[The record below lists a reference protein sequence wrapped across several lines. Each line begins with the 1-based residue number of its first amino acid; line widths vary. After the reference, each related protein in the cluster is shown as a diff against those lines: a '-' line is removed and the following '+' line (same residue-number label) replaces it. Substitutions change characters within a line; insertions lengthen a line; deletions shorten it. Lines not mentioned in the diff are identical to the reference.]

1 MKLNLQLHSSP
12 RGPVRAAFLRG
23 NDPQQWLSTIQ
34 SWGIPPN
41 DLEAYA
47 VPQSKS
53 DLQVAGLLLI
63 HRNGHF
69 PAQLD
74 LQEAYRCIAQA
85 LLIPQYAS
93 IQPQVAEEEWKN
105 LLFYDWHF
113 FHPGLGMV
121 GFQHCDRV
129 NLADLLTYP
138 AALEQDWTLAKAG
151 PPSAPLL
158 RQISVLQPKVE
169 DIFAQVQGVGDKDL
183 KDLSK
188 NKPSAEDGKDI
199 RSTLL
204 SSLEKLLS
212 QRPNLREGESQGWL
226 GKMLDRLEMRISKIL
241 ADLQK
246 QRESEIDRLLKLY
259 QDDPEEA
266 LRYSIPLDNPYEG
279 RGIAPPSGLLGRN
292 NAPDFNLGGLNTGG
306 PRDNWELDAQRQIA
320 LRQHYL
326 HLANQK
332 IADGDYRKAAYIH
345 AHLLGDFHT
354 AANVLEQG
362 KHFYEAAILYRD
374 HLKDKQRAAQ
384 CFEKGGLYTEAIDL
398 YLELGQKEKAGD
410 LYTQIDQWTEAEKL
424 YQNCAEEAL
433 KTSNHLEA
441 ARIYDHKLK
450 DQNEAKVSLLKGW
463 HDKLNPTA
471 CLNRYFEFFQQANN
485 AEFDAEVQRIYQTE
499 YKPVQRNAFME
510 VLKEIGKNK
519 QRKADLPNTRE
530 IVYHVV
536 SNELQSDILDHVG
549 MLETFVPKDRL
560 LGGDVSRYEVS
571 LKERQK
577 KAQIRLNNDKWILV
591 KTIDLSPEVET
602 WLEAR
607 MLNQKLVAL
616 GQTGEDVYLQCAD
629 LELFNECVKIKEGR
643 AIDYPHK
650 PQLVALPY
658 NSPYLSIIHIQYLS
672 GAAVQFIEERFGKDM
687 QSSNL
692 HRLKGQTIGLG
703 VIDGKTIAQLV
714 LLPDGALNL
723 NICTEKGAVKKT
735 FLCVDAKDH
744 SNKVR
749 IRPPSG
755 RRYFELMPFMKGYFY
770 FITPDRST
778 VLRIDELGN
787 TIGYQPD
794 TPLPILKMALSDGYS
809 AERMVIHSGDETY
822 NVRLQFCCQYFRPDA
837 DGFNPCG
844 ESFENQSLECLL
856 FTHNGLIVTDEKY
869 IRLYNTRGVSTP
881 RLVDEFELEEEIV
894 DVFKGPS
901 VHQVGFLT
909 KKGKVLFYEI
919 GNLNA

>member
-23 NDPQQWLSTIQ
+23 GDPLHWLSTLQ
-34 SWGIPPN
+34 SWGIPLSE
-41 DLEAYA
+41 LEAYA

-53 DLQVAGLLLI
+53 DLRIAGLLLI
-63 HRNGHF
+63 TRQGHF

-74 LQEAYRCIAQA
+74 LQEPYRCIGQA

-113 FHPGLGMV
+113 FHPGIGMV
-121 GFQHCDRV
+121 GFNHSDRV

-138 AALEQDWTLAKAG
+138 APLEQDWSLAKPG
-151 PPSAPLL
+151 PPSAPTL
-158 RQISVLQPKVE
+158 RQISVLQPKVG
-169 DIFAQVQGVGDKDL
+169 DIFSQVQGVGDKDL

-188 NKPSAEDGKDI
+188 NKPSAEDDKAPRI
-199 RSTLL
+199 TLL
-204 SSLEKLLS
+204 NNLEKLLS

-226 GKMLDRLEMRISKIL
+226 GKMLDHLEMRISKIL

-266 LRYSIPLDNPYEG
+266 LRYSIPLDSPYEG

-306 PRDNWELDAQRQIA
+306 PRDNWELDAQRQVA

-326 HLANQK
+326 RLVNQK
-332 IADGDYRKAAYIH
+332 IAEGDYRKAAYIH

-354 AANVLEQG
+354 AADVLEQG

-374 HLKDKQRAAQ
+374 HLKDKQQAAR
-384 CFEKGGLYTEAIDL
+384 CFEKGGLYTEAIGL
-398 YLELGQKEKAGD
+398 YLELDEKEKAGD
-410 LYTQIDQWTEAEKL
+410 LYTQIDQWAEAEKL
-424 YQNCAEEAL
+424 YQNCAEGAL
-433 KTSNHLEA
+433 KTSNYLEA
-441 ARIYDHKLK
+441 ARIYDQKLK

-499 YKPVQRNAFME
+499 YKPMQRNAFME

-519 QRKADLPNTRE
+519 QRRAELPHTRE

-549 MLETFVPKDRL
+549 MLETFVTKDRL
-560 LGGDVSRYEVS
+560 LGGDVSRYKVG

-577 KAQIRLNNDKWILV
+577 KTQIRLSTDKWVLV

-629 LELFNECVKIKEGR
+629 LEFFNECVKTGV
-643 AIDYPHK
+643 AIN
-650 PQLVALPY
+650 PQIRPRLVALPY
-658 NSPYLSIIHIQYLS
+658 NSPYLSITHT
-672 GAAVQFIEERFGKDM
+672 QFISFSAIRFIEDCFGKDI
-687 QSSNL
+687 QKFNL
-692 HRLKGQTIGLG
+692 HLGENVIGLG
-703 VIDGKTIAQLV
+703 VIDGKTIAKLA
-714 LLPDGALNL
+714 LFPDGTLNL
-723 NICTEKGAVKKT
+723 NICTLKGAVKKT
-735 FLCVDAKDH
+735 FLCIDAKDQID
-744 SNKVR
+744 KVR
-749 IRPPSG
+749 IRPPLDGS
-755 RRYFELMPFMKGYFY
+755 YFEPMPFLEGYFY
-770 FITPDRST
+770 FITPDCST
-778 VLRIDELGN
+778 VLRIDQFGY
-787 TIGYQPD
+787 TIAYQSEIIA
-794 TPLPILKMALSDGYS
+794 PIFKIALSDGYS
-809 AERMVIHSGDETY
+809 EARMVIHGGDNNSSISETY
-822 NVRLQFCCQYFRPDA
+822 GCQYFGPNA
-837 DGFNPCG
+837 DGFNPHSEIS
-844 ESFENQSLECLL
+844 ESSPLQCILL
-856 FTHNGLIVTDEKY
+856 THNGLIVTFDNCV
-869 IRLYNTRGVSTP
+869 RLYNAKGISTP
-881 RLVDEFELEEEIV
+881 RLRFVGEFELEEEIV

-901 VHQVGFLT
+901 INQVGFLT
-909 KKGKVLFYEI
+909 KKGKVHFYEI

>member
-12 RGPVRAAFLRG
+12 RGPIRAAFLRG
-23 NDPQQWLSTIQ
+23 DDPQQWLSTIQ

-53 DLQVAGLLLI
+53 DLRVAGLLLI

-74 LQEAYRCIAQA
+74 LQEAYRCIGQA

-121 GFQHCDRV
+121 GFQHSDRV

-138 AALEQDWTLAKAG
+138 AALEQDWSLAKTA
-151 PPSAPLL
+151 PLSAPSL

-169 DIFAQVQGVGDKDL
+169 DIFTQVQGVGDKDL
-183 KDLSK
+183 KDLGK
-188 NKPSAEDGKDI
+188 NKPSSEDHKDPRI
-199 RSTLL
+199 TLL
-204 SSLEKLLS
+204 NSLDKLLS
-212 QRPNLREGESQGWL
+212 QRPNLPAGETQGWL
-226 GKMLDRLEMRISKIL
+226 GKMLDRLQVSILKKL

-266 LRYSIPLDNPYEG
+266 LRYSIPLDSPYEG

-292 NAPDFNLGGLNTGG
+292 NSPDFNLGGLNTGG
-306 PRDNWELDAQRQIA
+306 PRDNWELDSQRQVA

-326 HLANQK
+326 QLANQK
-332 IADGDYRKAAYIH
+332 IAEGDYRKAAYIH

-374 HLKDKQRAAQ
+374 HLKDKQQAAQ
-384 CFEKGGLYTEAIDL
+384 CFEKGGLYSEAIDL

-441 ARIYDHKLK
+441 ARIYDQKLK
-450 DQNEAKVSLLKGW
+450 DQNEAKASLLKGW

-471 CLNRYFEFFQQANN
+471 CLNRYFDFFQQANN

-499 YKPVQRNAFME
+499 YQPKQRNAFME

-530 IVYHVV
+530 IVYQIV
-536 SNELQSDILDHVG
+536 SDELKTDNLSHIG
-549 MLETFVPKDRL
+549 MLETFVLRDRL
-560 LGGDVSRYEVS
+560 LGGDVSRYEVG

-577 KAQIRLNNDKWILV
+577 KAQERLNNDKWILV
-591 KTIDLSPEVET
+591 KTINLSPQVET

-607 MLNQKLVAL
+607 MLNQKLVVL

-629 LELFNECVKIKEGR
+629 LELFNECVKMG
-643 AIDYPHK
+643 AALNHHK

-658 NSPYLSIIHIQYLS
+658 ISPYLSIIHT
-672 GAAVQFIEERFGKDM
+672 QFISFSAIRFIEDCFGKDI
-687 QSSNL
+687 QKFNL
-692 HRLKGQTIGLG
+692 QLDQNVIGLG
-703 VIDGKTIAQLV
+703 VIDGKTIAQLAI
-714 LLPDGALNL
+714 LPDGTLNL
-723 NICTEKGAVKKT
+723 NICRLKGAVKKT
-735 FLCVDAKDH
+735 FLCIDAKDH
-744 SNKVR
+744 INKVR

-755 RRYFELMPFMKGYFY
+755 GSYFSPMLFINGFFY

-794 TPLPILKMALSDGYS
+794 TYLPILKMAIPDGYS
-809 AERMVIHSGDETY
+809 AKRMVIHGGHESNPIYE
-822 NVRLQFCCQYFRPDA
+822 QFGCQYFRPDA

-844 ESFENQSLECLL
+844 EFFENQSLECLL

>member
-12 RGPVRAAFLRG
+12 RGPIRAAFLRG
-23 NDPQQWLSTIQ
+23 SDPQHWLNTIQ

-41 DLEAYA
+41 DLEVYA

-53 DLQVAGLLLI
+53 ALQVAGLLLI
-63 HRNGHF
+63 HRKGHF

-74 LQEAYRCIAQA
+74 LQEAYRCVGEA

-93 IQPQVAEEEWKN
+93 IRPQVAEEEWKN

-113 FHPGLGMV
+113 FHPGIGMV
-121 GFQHCDRV
+121 GFQHSDRV

-138 AALEQDWTLAKAG
+138 AALEQDWTLANPG
-151 PPSAPLL
+151 PSSAPTL

-188 NKPSAEDGKDI
+188 NKPSAEDVNDPRI
-199 RSTLL
+199 TLL
-204 SSLEKLLS
+204 NSLDKLLS
-212 QRPNLREGESQGWL
+212 QRPNLPAGETQNWL
-226 GKMLDRLEMRISKIL
+226 GKMLDRLQISILKKL

-266 LRYSIPLDNPYEG
+266 LRYSIPLDSPYEG

-306 PRDNWELDAQRQIA
+306 PSDNWDLDAQRQVA
-320 LRQHYL
+320 LRQQYL
-326 HLANQK
+326 RLANQK
-332 IADGDYRKAAYIH
+332 IAESDYRKAAYIH
-345 AHLLGDFHT
+345 AHLLGDYHT

-384 CFEKGGLYTEAIDL
+384 CFEKGGLYVEAIDL

-410 LYTQIDQWTEAEKL
+410 LYVHIDQWAEAEKL
-424 YQNCAEEAL
+424 YQTCAAEAL
-433 KTSNHLEA
+433 KTSNYLEA

-450 DQNEAKVSLLKGW
+450 NQHDAKASLIKGW

-485 AEFDAEVQRIYQTE
+485 AEFDAEVQRIYQEE
-499 YKPVQRNAFME
+499 YKPAQRNAFME

-519 QRKADLPNTRE
+519 QRRAELPNTRE
-530 IVYHVV
+530 IVYQIV
-536 SNELQSDILDHVG
+536 SDELKHDNLGHIG
-549 MLETFVPKDRL
+549 MLETFVPRDRL
-560 LGGDVSRYEVS
+560 LGGDVSRYEVD

-577 KAQIRLNNDKWILV
+577 KAQERLNNDKWVLV
-591 KTIDLSPEVET
+591 KTIELSQQVET

-607 MLNQKLVAL
+607 MINQKLVAL
-616 GQTGEDVYLQCAD
+616 GETGKDVYLQCAD
-629 LELFNECVKIKEGR
+629 LEFFNECVKTGL
-643 AIDYPHK
+643 AINHQIRPR
-650 PQLVALPY
+650 LVALPY
-658 NSPYLSIIHIQYLS
+658 NSPYLSITHT
-672 GAAVQFIEERFGKDM
+672 QFISFSAIRFIEDCFGKDI
-687 QSSNL
+687 QKFNL
-692 HRLKGQTIGLG
+692 HLGENVIGLG
-703 VIDGKTIAQLV
+703 VIDAKTIAKLTV
-714 LLPDGALNL
+714 LHDGTLNL
-723 NICTEKGAVKKT
+723 NICTVKGAVKKT
-735 FLCVDAKDH
+735 FLCIDAKDH
-744 SNKVR
+744 INKVR
-749 IRPPSG
+749 IRPPSAG
-755 RRYFELMPFMKGYFY
+755 SYFELMPFMKGNFY

-778 VLRIDELGN
+778 VLRIDESGR

-794 TPLPILKMALSDGYS
+794 THVHILNMALSDSYS
-809 AERMVIHSGDETY
+809 AERMVIQGGHDNNIMG
-822 NVRLQFCCQYFRPDA
+822 LQFDCQYFRPD
-837 DGFNPCG
+837 DEGFNLCG
-844 ESFENQSLECLL
+844 DIFESTPLQCML
-856 FTHNGLIVTDEKY
+856 FTHNGLIVTVDKY
-869 IRLYNTRGVSTP
+869 VRLYNTRGNSTP
-881 RLVDEFELEEEIV
+881 RFVEEFELDEEIV
-894 DVFKGPS
+894 DVFKGPRT
-901 VHQVGFLT
+901 HQVGFLT

-919 GNLNA
+919 GNLNP

>member
-23 NDPQQWLSTIQ
+23 SDPQQWLSTIQ

-41 DLEAYA
+41 DLEVYA

-74 LQEAYRCIAQA
+74 LQEAYRCIGQA

-113 FHPGLGMV
+113 FHPGIGMA
-121 GFQHCDRV
+121 GFQHSDRV

-151 PPSAPLL
+151 PPSAPAL

-169 DIFAQVQGVGDKDL
+169 DIFTQVQGVGDKDL
-183 KDLSK
+183 KDLGK
-188 NKPSAEDGKDI
+188 NKPSSEDDKDPRI
-199 RSTLL
+199 TLL
-204 SSLEKLLS
+204 NSLDKLLS

-226 GKMLDRLEMRISKIL
+226 GKMLDRLQISILKKL

-266 LRYSIPLDNPYEG
+266 LRYSIPLDSPYEG

-292 NAPDFNLGGLNTGG
+292 NSPDFNLGGLNTGG
-306 PRDNWELDAQRQIA
+306 PRDNWELDSQRQIA

-326 HLANQK
+326 RLANQK
-332 IADGDYRKAAYIH
+332 IAEGDYRKAAYIH

-374 HLKDKQRAAQ
+374 HLKDKQQAAQ

-398 YLELGQKEKAGD
+398 YLELDQKEKAGD
-410 LYTQIDQWTEAEKL
+410 LYAQIDQWTEAEKL
-424 YQNCAEEAL
+424 YQTCAADAL

-441 ARIYDHKLK
+441 ARIYDQKLK
-450 DQNEAKVSLLKGW
+450 DQNQAKISLLKGW

-499 YKPVQRNAFME
+499 YKPMQRNAFME

-519 QRKADLPNTRE
+519 QRRADLPNTRE
-530 IVYHVV
+530 IVYQIV
-536 SNELQSDILDHVG
+536 SDELKTDNLSHIG
-549 MLETFVPKDRL
+549 MLDTFVPRDRL
-560 LGGDVSRYEVS
+560 LGGDVSRYEVG

-577 KAQIRLNNDKWILV
+577 KAQERLNNDKWILV
-591 KTIDLSPEVET
+591 KTIDLSPQVET

-629 LELFNECVKIKEGR
+629 LELFNECVKMGE
-643 AIDYPHK
+643 ADSHK
-650 PQLVALPY
+650 KRPQLLALPF
-658 NSPYLSIIHIQYLS
+658 NSPYFSIIHSHSLS
-672 GAAVQFIEERFGKDM
+672 TGALRFIEGCFGKDVYKYNIHL
-687 QSSNL
+687 SSN
-692 HRLKGQTIGLG
+692 TIGLG
-703 VIDGKTIAQLV
+703 VIDNKTIAKLDI
-714 LLPDGALNL
+714 LRNGNLHLNF
-723 NICTEKGAVKKT
+723 CTLKGEIQKT
-735 FLCVDAKDH
+735 YFCVDAKDQG
-744 SNKVR
+744 NKVR
-749 IRPPSG
+749 VRPSSDG
-755 RRYFELMPFMKGYFY
+755 NYFSPMLFMKGFFY

-778 VLRIDELGN
+778 VLRIDQLGN

-794 TPLPILKMALSDGYS
+794 TLAPIRKMVLSDGYS
-809 AERMVIHSGDETY
+809 AERMVIHGGHESNPIFE
-822 NVRLQFCCQYFRPDA
+822 QFGCQYFRPDA